1 MGPNID
7 PCGTQLETSPQ
18 LDGLPITISLSIRLD
33 SQFLIHLFVFL
44 LEPICLAVPVKIM
57 YGVFTDNLWTC
68 IHRDVGMCST
78 FLWDPIGNF
87 LFFFF

>member
-18 LDGLPITISLSIRLD
+18 LDGLPITISLYIRLA

-44 LEPICLAVPVKIM
+44 LGTICLAVPFKIM
-57 YGVFTDNLWTC
+57 YAFFADNLRTC
-68 IHRDVGMCST
+68 IHRNVGIS
-78 FLWDPIGNF
+78 
-87 LFFFF
+87 

>member
-68 IHRDVGMCST
+68 IHRDVGMC
-78 FLWDPIGNF
+78 
-87 LFFFF
+87 

>member
-18 LDGLPITISLSIRLD
+18 LDGLPIMISLCIRLD

-44 LEPICLAVPVKIM
+44 LGPICLAVPFKIM
-57 YGVFTDNLWTC
+57 YVLFADNLWTC
-68 IHRDVGMCST
+68 IHKDLGISSM
-78 FLWDPIGNF
+78 FL
-87 LFFFF
+87 